1 MKNKNV
7 FLSKAAILLV
17 LLTQVI
23 SSCIFAGPMGI
34 KGSGKAISE
43 ERQINNFRG
52 LDVSG
57 GFEVILTQ
65 GEKHS
70 LVIEADDNL
79 MRDIVTEVRGGE
91 LNIYVRGSVSPVTKM
106 KAYLTFVQLEDI
118 DISGAVKLIS
128 DQKLNFEHL
137 SIDGSG
143 ASKIEFAAD
152 LQSMKVDL
160 SGASSLTLSGTLN
173 DINIECSGASKLYM
187 SNLQAASAKLE
198 LSGASYAEVNV
209 TEKLRVEASGA
220 SDVRYKGDP
229 KDVSFDT
236 SGAAKARKM

>member
-7 FLSKAAILLV
+7 FLSKSAVLLV
-17 LLTQVI
+17 LIVQVF
-23 SSCIFAGPMGI
+23 SSCTFAGPMGV

-43 ERQINNFRG
+43 ERQISSFRG

-65 GEKHS
+65 GQKQS
-70 LVIEADDNL
+70 LVLEADDNL
-79 MRDIVTEVRGGE
+79 MREIITEVRGGE

-118 DISGAVKLIS
+118 DISGAVKLFS
-128 DQKLNFEHL
+128 EQKLSFDRL

-143 ASKIEFAAD
+143 ASKIDFSAD
-152 LQSMKVDL
+152 MQSLKGDF
-160 SGASSLTLSGTLN
+160 SGASTITLSGNLN
-173 DINIECSGASKLYM
+173 DLSIECSGASKLYL
-187 SNLQAASAKLE
+187 SDLLASTAKLE

-209 TEKLRVEASGA
+209 SEKLRVDASGA
-220 SDVRYKGDP
+220 SYVRYKGDP
-229 KDVSFDT
+229 KDVSFDN
-236 SGAAKARKM
+236 SGASKVRKM